1 MKCAYIYLQL
11 YKLFDEVTPIPVDCG
26 KLCNK
31 ACCQGDDS
39 GMLLFPGEEAVYELF
54 EPEWAKIEN
63 TDMTYT
69 HEGKEYPVKILFCNG
84 DCDRF
89 ERPLSCRI
97 FPLTPYIDK
106 DGNLEIIT
114 DPRAKGVC
122 RLAKL
127 LNHEEYNEEFIKNI
141 RRTFNLLLKNKR
153 VLSFMKM
160 YSEYIDDY
168 KRFFN

>member
-11 YKLFDEVTPIPVDCG
+11 YKLFDEVTPIPADCG
-26 KLCNK
+26 KLCGK
-31 ACCQGDDS
+31 ACCKGDDS
-39 GMLLFPGEEAVYELF
+39 GMLLFPGEESVYELF

-89 ERPLSCRI
+89 VRPLSCRI
-97 FPLTPYIDK
+97 FPLTPYINKDDK
-106 DGNLEIIT
+106 LEIIT
-114 DPRAKGVC
+114 DPRAKGIC
-122 RLAKL
+122 KLAKL
-127 LNHEEYNEEFIKNI
+127 LDLEEYDEEFVKNI
-141 RRTFNLLLKNKR
+141 KRTFNLLLKNKR

-168 KRFFN
+168 KRFFD